1 MAAHVDESGA
11 LLTVDDPQKQ
21 WAAVSLW
28 YHLRRPYPDR
38 SFDYMDGQW
47 RYWLAR
53 PPVDRLE
60 YLIEVT
66 GTDGSSAL
74 VLDES
79 NPARVAGVFGDHSV
93 LEFPGFPQPGWVADP
108 AAAALEAGG
117 TRVEIGLPHARG
129 LRRDL
134 PVQLWTPGGI
144 DADAAIP
151 LLLVHDGEEMDRL
164 AAVTRYAAAMTRAER
179 LPAFRVGL
187 LAPLDRDAWYS
198 ASPAYARSLAT
209 AAVPALLDQVPTLG
223 RPVLAGASLGGLSA
237 LHAEWAHPG
246 TFAGLDLASGSFFG
260 MRYDEQ
266 ESGHARFFRIAS
278 AVERIVDARTR
289 WTAAQIVLTCGRG
302 EENWENNQV
311 MLAALRRAGV
321 TVSFSAFAD
330 AHTWVGWR
338 DSLDPA
344 LTDLLATLWR

>member
-1 MAAHVDESGA
+1 MAAHVDEAGA

-38 SFDYMDGQW
+38 SFDFGDGQW
-47 RYWLAR
+47 RYWLDR

-60 YLIEVT
+60 YLIEVN
-66 GTDGSSAL
+66 GADGSSAL

-93 LEFPGFPQPGWVADP
+93 LEFPGYQRPWWVDDP
-108 AAAALEAGG
+108 DAGAHDAAG
-117 TRVEIGLPHARG
+117 TRVELGLPHARG

-134 PVQLWTPGGI
+134 PVEVWTPDGV
-144 DADAAIP
+144 DAAAAAP
-151 LLLVHDGEEMDRL
+151 LLLVHDGEEMDRF
-164 AAVTRYAAAMTRAER
+164 AAVTRYATAMARTGR

-187 LAPLDRDAWYS
+187 LPPLDRDAWYS

-209 AAVPALLDQVPTLG
+209 TAVPALLDTVPTLG
-223 RPVLAGASLGGLSA
+223 RPVLAGASLGGLAA
-237 LHAEWAHPG
+237 LHAEWTHPG
-246 TFAGLDLASGSFFG
+246 TFAGLYLASGSFFG

-266 ESGHARFFRIAS
+266 ESGHVRFFRIS
-278 AVERIVDARTR
+278 LAVEQVLDARTR
-289 WTAAQIVLTCGRG
+289 WTAAEVVLTCGRG
-302 EENWENNQV
+302 EENWENNQA

-321 TVSFSAFAD
+321 SVAFSAFAD
-330 AHTWVGWR
+330 GHTWVGWR

-344 LTDLLATLWR
+344 LTDLLAALWR